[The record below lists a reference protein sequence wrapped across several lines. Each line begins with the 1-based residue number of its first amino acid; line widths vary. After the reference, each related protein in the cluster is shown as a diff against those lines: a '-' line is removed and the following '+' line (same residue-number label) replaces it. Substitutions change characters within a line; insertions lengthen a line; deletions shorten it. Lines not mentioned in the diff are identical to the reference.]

1 MVTPMRARKN
11 DALDQAMQAAAKAA
25 LDGQRTD
32 QIYGVREGDA
42 PICPW
47 PAGPCRIIF
56 LDFDG
61 VLNCEQS
68 NQELGTRYRF
78 ARSCVAALNLVLR
91 AADARIVITS
101 SWRENWTLKD
111 NAQFLERDGV
121 LPGRVLGKTPSLGR
135 ERGIEIDTWLRSAPY
150 AIESFVI
157 LDDRDDMAMHRERLI
172 QVDPQIGLT
181 GDQARQ
187 AVELLSA
194 AKKPI

>member
-1 MVTPMRARKN
+1 MRARKN